1 MNINFTKLAA
11 MEDRAR
17 TILGVEI
24 CSGRLEIKRAYWML
38 AMKYHPDKD
47 TSDKSLEQKFAVI
60 SQAYEILTSNKNIST
75 RRLDESEVRLFRRD
89 LTGPADYLSWWRER
103 FFI

>member
-1 MNINFTKLAA
+1 MNINFTELAA
-11 MEDRAR
+11 MEERAR
-17 TILGVEI
+17 AILGVEV
-24 CSGRLEIKRAYWML
+24 CGGRLEIKRAYWML

-47 TSDKSLEQKFAVI
+47 QSDKSLEQKFAVI